1 MSCCK
6 GGALQ
11 SRPRSAPV
19 QALAFTLGH
28 TNVSFRH
35 FHADR
40 EGPPRVLHLE
50 AYRMALTETSNKDF
64 AAFVNATTHVT
75 VAETSGWSFVFED
88 QLTPEADAV
97 ASECASETPWWIK
110 VPGATWREPYG
121 RGMPYD
127 PEHPV
132 VHVSWSDA
140 RAYCA
145 WVGGRLPSEAE
156 WEAAAAGGVNSADI
170 FPWGSELLPK
180 GHTGGDNGGDAG
192 NNMSHRCNIWQGTW
206 PHENTVADGFRFT
219 APVKSLPAQNS
230 LGLHHMVGNVWE
242 WTADAW
248 DGSES
253 NHYTKK
259 GGSFLC
265 HQTSCYRYRTK
276 ARSSNDRDSS
286 TSNLGFRCAWSA

>member
-1 MSCCK
+1 MSCCNTSS
-6 GGALQ
+6 AP
-11 SRPRSAPV
+11 RPRSALV
-19 QALAFTLGH
+19 KAMVFTLGH
-28 TNVSFRH
+28 TNESIRH

-40 EGPPRVLHLE
+40 EGPPRVVNME
-50 AYRMALTETSNKDF
+50 AYRMAITETSNKDF
-64 AAFVNATTHVT
+64 ASFVNSTHHVT
-75 VAETSGWSFVFED
+75 AAERHGWSFVFES

-97 ASECASETPWWIK
+97 SSECAAATPWWIK

-121 RGMPYD
+121 KGVPYE

-140 RAYCA
+140 QAYCE

-156 WEAAAAGGVNSADI
+156 WEAAAAGGVDSADI
-170 FPWGSELLPK
+170 FPWGSQLLE
-180 GHTGGDNGGDAG
+180 TG
-192 NNMSHRCNIWQGTW
+192 SHRCNIWQGTW
-206 PHENTVADGFRFT
+206 PYENTAADGFEFT
-219 APVKSLPAQNS
+219 APVKSLPAQNR

-242 WTADAW
+242 WTSDVW
-248 DGSES
+248 DGPEA

-265 HQTSCYRYRTK
+265 HETSCYRYRTK
-276 ARSSNDRDSS
+276 ARSSNERDSS